1 MKQVISLAQLQAA
14 MQQYNCT
21 AEHVLASYDCPEYVA
36 QQAAQQSTQ
45 VNVGVLGAGAAGAAF
60 DLMAFA
66 AAAPVSASGER
77 RTPAWEATIEELR
90 SRVII
95 RDVQTPNK
103 KDEANAK
110 LRIQLAPQ
118 YVDLAAYGTA
128 PDGGKLVH
136 FIVPRAYQAQAEAKL
151 LADVQAGM
159 HDAALKEA
167 AEKCRLSAEKKKAN
181 KAKKAPVDA
190 AAAAA
195 ALQALEAGIG
205 GGVALEQPQVAPVT
219 QEPTLDLGLGGVV
232 MPTL

>member
-1 MKQVISLAQLQAA
+1 MKQVITLAQLQAA
-14 MQQYNCT
+14 MQQYNCP
-21 AEHVLASYDCPEYVA
+21 AERVLASYDCPEYVA
-36 QQAAQQSTQ
+36 QQTATPALSVAAS
-45 VNVGVLGAGAAGAAF
+45 AATGGAF
-60 DLMAFA
+60 DIMSFA
-66 AAAPVSASGER
+66 ASAPVSASGER
-77 RTPAWEATIEELR
+77 RTPAWEATIEDLR

-128 PDGGKLVH
+128 PDGSKLVH

-167 AEKCRLSAEKKKAN
+167 AEKCRQSAEKKKAN

-205 GGVALEQPQVAPVT
+205 GGVSVEQVAPVS
-219 QEPTLDLGLGGVV
+219 QEPALDLGLGGVV

>member
-36 QQAAQQSTQ
+36 QTANPTVSVTTAAT
-45 VNVGVLGAGAAGAAF
+45 GAAF
-60 DLMAFA
+60 NLMAFA
-66 AAAPVSASGER
+66 AAAPVSSSGER
-77 RTPAWEATIEELR
+77 RTPAWEATIEDLR

-95 RDVQTPNK
+95 RDVQTPQK

-118 YVDLAAYGTA
+118 YVDLSAYGAA
-128 PDGGKLVH
+128 PDGSKLVH

-167 AEKCRLSAEKKKAN
+167 AEKCRQSAEKKRAN